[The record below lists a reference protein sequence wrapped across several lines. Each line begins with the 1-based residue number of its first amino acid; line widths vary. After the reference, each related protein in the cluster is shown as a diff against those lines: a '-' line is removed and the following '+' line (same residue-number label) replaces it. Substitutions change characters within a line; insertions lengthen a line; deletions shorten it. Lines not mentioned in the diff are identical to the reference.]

1 MKQLL
6 VLSGKGGTGKTT
18 IASALIR
25 ISQAK
30 AFADCDIDAPNLHL
44 VLKPMVE
51 PQKKDYFGLP
61 KALIDQDLCIKCGL
75 CMEKCRFDSI
85 DLDSGKY
92 SIDYYACEG
101 CGVCEYVCPV
111 GAINLY
117 PAKAG
122 DIELYKDEFVFSTAK
137 LKMGSGTSGLLVSEV
152 KKQLKENA
160 KEAAFAIIDGS
171 PGIGCPVI
179 ASISGVDIV
188 LVVAEPSV
196 SGISDMER
204 IIQTARKFQTKTLV
218 CVNKFDINIEKTK
231 EIKNFCYN
239 NNIPYIGEV
248 PFDKEAIK
256 AVNNGM
262 TIADIDCISGRE
274 VKKIYDIVKENM
286 GVNL

>member
-1 MKQLL
+1 MIK
-6 VLSGKGGTGKTT
+6 
-18 IASALIR
+18 
-25 ISQAK
+25 ISKAK

-44 VLKPMVE
+44 VLKQTTE
-51 PQKKDYFGLP
+51 AIKKDYYGLP
-61 KALIDQDLCIKCGL
+61 KAEISQDLCKKCGL
-75 CMEKCRFDSI
+75 CMRTCRFDSVK
-85 DLDSGKY
+85 LVNGKY
-92 SIDYYACEG
+92 LVDYYACEG

-111 GAINLY
+111 GAVKLK

-122 DIELYKDEFVFSTAK
+122 DIELYKNDLVFSTAK

-160 KEAAFAIIDGS
+160 KETEFAIIDGS

-204 IIQTARKFQTKTLV
+204 IIQTASKFQTKSLV
-218 CVNKFDINIEKTK
+218 CVNKFNVNINKTK
-231 EIKNFCYN
+231 EIKEFCKK
-239 NNIPYIGEV
+239 NNIPYIGEI

-256 AVNNGM
+256 AVNNGR
-262 TIADIDCISGRE
+262 TIADVDCESGKELRE
-274 VKKIYDIVKENM
+274 S
-286 GVNL
+286 L

>member
-1 MKQLL
+1 MRQLL

-18 IASALIR
+18 IASALIK
-25 ISQAK
+25 ISKAK

-44 VLKPMVE
+44 VLKQTTE
-51 PQKKDYFGLP
+51 AIKKDYYGLP
-61 KALIDQDLCIKCGL
+61 KAEISQDLCKKCGL
-75 CMEKCRFDSI
+75 CMRTCRFDSVK
-85 DLDSGKY
+85 LVNGKY
-92 SIDYYACEG
+92 LVDYYACEG

-111 GAINLY
+111 GAVKLK

-122 DIELYKDEFVFSTAK
+122 DIELYKNDHVFSTAK

-160 KEAAFAIIDGS
+160 KETEFVIIDGS

-204 IIQTARKFQTKTLV
+204 NIQTASKFQTKSLV
-218 CVNKFDINIEKTK
+218 CVNKFNVNINKTK
-231 EIKNFCYN
+231 EIKEFCVKN
-239 NNIPYIGEV
+239 TIPYIGEI

-256 AVNNGM
+256 AVNNGR
-262 TIADIDCISGRE
+262 TIADVDCESGKE
-274 VKKIYDIVKENM
+274 VKKIYETIKKYLEV
-286 GVNL
+286 